1 MSIPIPDSN
10 GTCLITGASS
20 GIGEELARQIAE
32 RGYNVTL
39 AARRIDRLAVLA
51 AEIER
56 EYDVTATAVECDV
69 TDPAAREALL
79 AAIAANGKH
88 VDVLVNNAGCGT
100 DGPFAEQ
107 SAAGTER
114 QLDLNITA
122 LTMLTHAVLPG
133 MIERRSG
140 AILNVASTA
149 AFQPIPRQAVYA
161 ASKSYVLSF
170 SNALGKELAGT
181 GVSVTTLCPGPT
193 KTEFF
198 GPEDMEKYTS
208 STPGMFWQ
216 TSAECARDG
225 VDGLFKRKRVVI
237 PKAVNRIGAFS
248 GAHTPTSVTL
258 EVLDRFWPVGK
269 EEK

>member
-10 GTCLITGASS
+10 GTCLITGASA

-39 AARRIDRLAVLA
+39 AARRIDRLAALA

-56 EYDVTATAVECDV
+56 DHNVTATAIECDV
-69 TDPAAREALL
+69 TDPAARDAML
-79 AAIAANGKH
+79 ASIEKAGKH

-100 DGPFAEQ
+100 DGNFYET
-107 SAAGTER
+107 SAAATQR

-122 LTMLTHAVLPG
+122 LTMLTHAILPG

-161 ASKSYVLSF
+161 ATKAYVLSF
-170 SNALGKELAGT
+170 GNAIGKEVAGT
-181 GVSVTTLCPGPT
+181 GVSITTLCPGPT

-198 GPEDMEKYTS
+198 GDDMEKYTS

-216 TSAECARDG
+216 SAADCARDG

-237 PKAVNRIGAFS
+237 PKTVNRISAIS
-248 GAHTPTSVTL
+248 GSYTPTAITL

-269 EEK
+269 GEGD

>member
-39 AARRIDRLAVLA
+39 AARRVDRLAALA

-56 EYDVTATAVECDV
+56 EYNVTATAVECDV
-69 TDPAAREALL
+69 TDPDAREAMLDG
-79 AAIAANGKH
+79 IAAAGKH

-100 DGPFAEQ
+100 DGDFAEM
-107 SAAGTER
+107 SASATQR

-122 LTMLTHAVLPG
+122 LTMLTHAVVPG

-161 ASKSYVLSF
+161 ATKAYVLSF
-170 SNALGKELAGT
+170 GNAIGKELAGS

-198 GPEDMEKYTS
+198 GPDMEKYTS

-216 TSAECARDG
+216 SAADCARDG

-237 PKAVNRIGAFS
+237 PKAVNRIGAIS
-248 GAHTPTSVTL
+248 GSHAPTAVTL
-258 EVLDRFWPVGK
+258 EVLNRFWPVGK
-269 EEK
+269 S